1 MNRDSKAA
9 AMPTNLPAR
18 SADPSSAG
26 DAAADNTPPT
36 RAVKPG
42 SNRVFALNFRVSPD
56 FKKAFKIAAATHGVT
71 QSDLLQQAFD
81 EWRQRHG

>member
-1 MNRDSKAA
+1 
-9 AMPTNLPAR
+9 MPTNPPAR

-26 DAAADNTPPT
+26 DAPAGSETPARRP
-36 RAVKPG
+36 KPG
-42 SNRVFALNFRVSPD
+42 SDKVVALNFRVSAD
-56 FKKAFKIAAATHGVT
+56 FKKAFKIAAATQGVT